1 MLKVVLEYIHESVE
15 IVHGHCF
22 DEKVS
27 VMGEEE
33 ETSTLSHT
41 LTGFEDTLNVVII
54 GWVQAFDDIIEG
66 KSIFAS

>member
-1 MLKVVLEYIHESVE
+1 
-15 IVHGHCF
+15 
-22 DEKVS
+22 
-27 VMGEEE
+27 MGEEE